1 MQKGPIIGD
10 FFSETEIGYLRWLT
24 KGNRY
29 KSDSIW
35 WPTCFFLEPLLS
47 CKRSPVMA
55 GLAGTIQTALMFSG
69 SKWAATKCC
78 PALLKKNKK
87 KKNEQPS
94 CGHLTDQNIALCDT
108 KTPWMHKR
116 NKCGFIKHWKH
127 QIIFSII
134 HSIKDELEVSTFTR
148 LRLKVISFH
157 RRWFC
162 FNCIRCFPAVFIRVG
177 VPIDF
182 GLYLLVLYAW

>member
-78 PALLKKNKK
+78 PALLKKTKRKK
-87 KKNEQPS
+87 TNNRRVVVWPIRT
-94 CGHLTDQNIALCDT
+94 LLCVDT

-116 NKCGFIKHWKH
+116 NKCGFIKHWKQ
-127 QIIFSII
+127 QIIFFFYNSQY
-134 HSIKDELEVSTFTR
+134 KRWTR
-148 LRLKVISFH
+148 G
-157 RRWFC
+157 
-162 FNCIRCFPAVFIRVG
+162 FNF
-177 VPIDF
+177 
-182 GLYLLVLYAW
+182 Y